1 MQEFAPALFSAKVQ
15 NGRRTF
21 FIDVKATKGEERPY
35 LKITESSISK
45 EGEKKKS
52 YMTVFDNEINDFKQA
67 IEQAVGF
74 VEKNT
79 K

>member
-1 MQEFAPALFSAKVQ
+1 MQEFAPALFSTKVH

-21 FIDVKATKGEERPY
+21 FIDVKATKDDKPF

-45 EGEKKKS
+45 EGEKKRS
-52 YMTVFDNEINDFKQA
+52 YMTVFDNELGEFKDA

-74 VEKNT
+74 VNNKQR
-79 K
+79 

>member
-1 MQEFAPALFSAKVQ
+1 MEFAPSLFSAKVH

-21 FIDVKATKGEERPY
+21 FIDVKATKDNARPFM
-35 LKITESSISK
+35 KITESSISK
-45 EGEKKKS
+45 EGEKKRS
-52 YMTVFDNEINDFKQA
+52 YMTVFDEELNDFKQA

-74 VEKNT
+74 VNEKA

>member
-1 MQEFAPALFSAKVQ
+1 MEFTPALYSTKVH

-21 FIDVKATKGEERPY
+21 FIDVRATREDKPY

-45 EGEKKKS
+45 EGEKKRN
-52 YMTVFDNEINDFKQA
+52 YMTIFQDELPDFRQA

-74 VEKNT
+74 VNKQ